1 MRKSIPWG
9 TNHALSV
16 VDSLFAFKM
25 KPCSSTFS
33 LSPSISSF
41 RMLSASQPLQT
52 SRMLLQ
58 AVKPLIAAFMLE
70 SECSWHGDVS
80 GSHGTEPNL
89 RISPKRGAPYLEFL
103 LLAGGTARW
112 RNGACCGEP
121 GTEKCHSIIHHS
133 PVRIPYL
140 TSDTLI
146 PYSVLSHRPLHC
158 PFKFFWLYSQFG
170 LNPNIHCI

>member
-9 TNHALSV
+9 TNHALSD
-16 VDSLFAFKM
+16 VDSLSAFKM

-121 GTEKCHSIIHHS
+121 GTEKWGNGNTGAGRWWAGLFSQ
-133 PVRIPYL
+133 L
-140 TSDTLI
+140 
-146 PYSVLSHRPLHC
+146 VLWPARLKVSAQTYPAIECSRLAR
-158 PFKFFWLYSQFG
+158 
-170 LNPNIHCI
+170 

>member
-89 RISPKRGAPYLEFL
+89 RISPKRGAPYLESL
-103 LLAGGTARW
+103 LWNSQMNRW
-112 RNGACCGEP
+112 RNVGHAWHGVGNREQRNEETETQVQVDWWAVLFSV
-121 GTEKCHSIIHHS
+121 GTGIF
-133 PVRIPYL
+133 RIL
-140 TSDTLI
+140 ATLA
-146 PYSVLSHRPLHC
+146 
-158 PFKFFWLYSQFG
+158 LY
-170 LNPNIHCI
+170 

>member
-9 TNHALSV
+9 TNHALFV
-16 VDSLFAFKM
+16 VDSLSAFKM

-89 RISPKRGAPYLEFL
+89 RISPKRGAPYLESL
-103 LLAGGTARW
+103 LWNSQMKMWGMHAWHGVGNRERRNEEMETQVQVDWWAVLFSVGTGIFRILA
-112 RNGACCGEP
+112 
-121 GTEKCHSIIHHS
+121 
-133 PVRIPYL
+133 
-140 TSDTLI
+140 TL
-146 PYSVLSHRPLHC
+146 Y
-158 PFKFFWLYSQFG
+158 
-170 LNPNIHCI
+170 